1 MTVLEFP
8 DEAGPGL
15 SACLGLYRR
24 LAAGVSVVT
33 ALGDDGPTAMTASS
47 VTSVSLRPPL
57 LLVALAEHS
66 RTLAAIRSRR
76 SFGVSLLR
84 EDQRV
89 LAERHASATRGAW
102 EPAGRRVLGVPTLPD
117 VLAWSVCLLEGA
129 HDYGDHTLVVGRV
142 VAAHSGRGRPLLWH
156 DRAYAALTG

>member
-8 DEAGPGL
+8 DEAGLSL

-57 LLVALAEHS
+57 LLVSLAERSH
-66 RTLAAIRSRR
+66 TLAAIRSRR
-76 SFGVSLLR
+76 SFGVFLLR
-84 EDQRV
+84 EDQRG
-89 LAERHASATRGAW
+89 LAERFAHADRDAW
-102 EPAGRRVLGVPTLPD
+102 EGTGRRVFGVPTLPD
-117 VLAWSVCLLEGA
+117 ALAWSVCLLQDV
-129 HDYGDHTLVVGRV
+129 HHHGDHILAIGRV
-142 VAAHSGRGRPLLWH
+142 VAAHASSGRPLLWH
-156 DRAYAALTG
+156 DRAFASLAG